1 MGRMLPPRP
10 FKRKEPSSCAELE
23 IDKSSAMTYDYAQ
36 CERSIMAATPNTFN
50 SLDPFIIEAF
60 QKSSTAMVL
69 AVTWYMNN
77 PLSGPNAIINAT
89 TQDILKSMIDY
100 DVSKFE
106 PPILDDINPL
116 EEFVVTSPTSAVL
129 RCFCNEY
136 TLTVA
141 YADEGLLNLVN
152 LVVNCDKLIKS
163 YAKKVN
169 NTTAYALYFGYSDAV
184 FQAMKYALTNAL
196 NEGLS
201 EGSDTTGK
209 AELDTLRIAAE
220 KGMVA
225 LEEQHAAIKAGTDI
239 PEVPDEGKGEG
250 QEEPSKGKGKGQ
262 EDPDEGKGKEDE
274 GKGKGE
280 DPDKAKQDYD
290 MDEKDARAMMAAACQ
305 TGGRPV
311 GEVRERGM
319 AAFARIAKA
328 ANEQEQR
335 ELGML

>member
-1 MGRMLPPRP
+1 
-10 FKRKEPSSCAELE
+10 
-23 IDKSSAMTYDYAQ
+23 
-36 CERSIMAATPNTFN
+36 
-50 SLDPFIIEAF
+50 
-60 QKSSTAMVL
+60 
-69 AVTWYMNN
+69 
-77 PLSGPNAIINAT
+77 
-89 TQDILKSMIDY
+89 
-100 DVSKFE
+100 
-106 PPILDDINPL
+106 
-116 EEFVVTSPTSAVL
+116 
-129 RCFCNEY
+129 
-136 TLTVA
+136 LTVA

-169 NTTAYALYFGYSDAV
+169 NTTAYAVYFGYSDAV

-201 EGSDTTGK
+201 EGSDIK
-209 AELDTLRIAAE
+209 
-220 KGMVA
+220 
-225 LEEQHAAIKAGTDI
+225 AIKAGTDI

>member
-10 FKRKEPSSCAELE
+10 FKRKEPSCAELE
-23 IDKSSAMTYDYAQ
+23 INKSRKLEEKAGMSVEIVMTSAMTYDYAE
-36 CERSIMAATPNTFN
+36 CFRCIMAATPNTFN

-169 NTTAYALYFGYSDAV
+169 NTTAYAVYFGYSDAV

-201 EGSDTTGK
+201 EGSDIK
-209 AELDTLRIAAE
+209 
-220 KGMVA
+220 
-225 LEEQHAAIKAGTDI
+225 AIKAGTDI

-250 QEEPSKGKGKGQ
+250 QEEPSKGLDLS
-262 EDPDEGKGKEDE
+262 EW
-274 GKGKGE
+274 
-280 DPDKAKQDYD
+280 
-290 MDEKDARAMMAAACQ
+290 
-305 TGGRPV
+305 T
-311 GEVRERGM
+311 
-319 AAFARIAKA
+319 
-328 ANEQEQR
+328 
-335 ELGML
+335 

>member
-36 CERSIMAATPNTFN
+36 CERSIMAATPNTYN
-50 SLDPFIIEAF
+50 SLDPFLIEAF
-60 QKSSTAMVL
+60 QKSSTAVVL

-201 EGSDTTGK
+201 EGSDIK
-209 AELDTLRIAAE
+209 
-220 KGMVA
+220 
-225 LEEQHAAIKAGTDI
+225 AIKAGTDI

-250 QEEPSKGKGKGQ
+250 QEEPSKGKGQGARGPRRRQRQRRRRQGQ
-262 EDPDEGKGKEDE
+262 GRRPRQS
-274 GKGKGE
+274 
-280 DPDKAKQDYD
+280 KA
-290 MDEKDARAMMAAACQ
+290 
-305 TGGRPV
+305 G
-311 GEVRERGM
+311 
-319 AAFARIAKA
+319 F
-328 ANEQEQR
+328 
-335 ELGML
+335 

>member
-1 MGRMLPPRP
+1 
-10 FKRKEPSSCAELE
+10 
-23 IDKSSAMTYDYAQ
+23 
-36 CERSIMAATPNTFN
+36 
-50 SLDPFIIEAF
+50 
-60 QKSSTAMVL
+60 
-69 AVTWYMNN
+69 
-77 PLSGPNAIINAT
+77 
-89 TQDILKSMIDY
+89 
-100 DVSKFE
+100 
-106 PPILDDINPL
+106 
-116 EEFVVTSPTSAVL
+116 
-129 RCFCNEY
+129 
-136 TLTVA
+136 
-141 YADEGLLNLVN
+141 
-152 LVVNCDKLIKS
+152 
-163 YAKKVN
+163 
-169 NTTAYALYFGYSDAV
+169 LYFGYSDAV